1 MSSLSQIQLLE
12 AFKVA
17 LENAA
22 HPEIAPLMAA
32 WGYDEAARTADLE
45 LLAQTHAARTDQQRE
60 VSEADVA
67 HKAKAHTK
75 KAARPGF
82 VLLHR
87 FIRTA
92 DRKHPELDIASTL
105 DVKPLPNAEAPFIGY
120 TTALL
125 DRIASH
131 PDIAAALAELGYA
144 QARLDQL
151 RPLVDAISDAK
162 VAQVKE
168 QGEAE
173 MATAAYN
180 AMLDQ
185 VRTAYR
191 FIKMISKEA
200 LKDSPQLIEIMG
212 FGKV

>member
-1 MSSLSQIQLLE
+1 MSSLSQVQLLE

-22 HPEIAPLMAA
+22 HPEIAPLMET

-67 HKAKAHTK
+67 HKAKAQTK

-92 DRKHPELDIASTL
+92 DRKNPELDIASTL
-105 DVKPLPNAEAPFIGY
+105 AVKPLPTAEAPFIGY
-120 TTALL
+120 TTDLL

-131 PDIAAALAELGYA
+131 PDIVAALAELGYA

-151 RPLVDAISDAK
+151 RPLIDAISDAK
-162 VAQVKE
+162 VSQTKE

-180 AMLDQ
+180 AFLDQ
-185 VRTAYR
+185 VRTAYS
-191 FIKMISKEA
+191 FIKMIAQEA
-200 LKDSPQLIEIMG
+200 LKDKPQLVEIMG
-212 FGKV
+212 LGKA

>member
-1 MSSLSQIQLLE
+1 MSKMTQIQLLE
-12 AFKVA
+12 AFKAA
-17 LENAA
+17 LQNAA
-22 HPEIAPLMAA
+22 HPEIAPLMAT

-45 LLAQTHAARTDQQRE
+45 LLSQAQAARTGQQRE

-67 HKAKAHTK
+67 HKAKAHAK

-92 DRKHPELDIASTL
+92 ERKHPELDIASTL
-105 DVKPLPNAEAPFIGY
+105 GVKPLPQTEAPFIGY

-131 PDIAAALAELGYA
+131 PDIAAALAELGYQ

-151 RPLVDAISDAK
+151 RPLLDAISQTN
-162 VAQVKE
+162 VAQAKE

-173 MATAAYN
+173 RATSAYN
-180 AMLDQ
+180 ALLEQ
-185 VRTAYR
+185 IRIAYNY
-191 FIKMISKEA
+191 IKLIATEA
-200 LKDSPQLIEIMG
+200 LKDDPQLVEIMG
-212 FGKV
+212 LGKV